1 MTITRSN
8 ALRETQNVLPE
19 SVRQL
24 SKQFF
29 LNRFITV
36 FDVHMYVIECQ
47 NACAEK
53 KRDNYKIKKE
63 KVCGSL
69 RDTNQLSLKISG
81 LRFIHYTKSKHPPLT
96 KGSNEL
102 FSNKFSLNGRERV

>member
-8 ALRETQNVLPE
+8 ALSETQNVLPE

-36 FDVHMYVIECQ
+36 FDVHMYVMECQ
-47 NACAEK
+47 NACDK
-53 KRDNYKIKKE
+53 KEDNYKIKTGK
-63 KVCGSL
+63 SL
-69 RDTNQLSLKISG
+69 RFLAGHEPT
-81 LRFIHYTKSKHPPLT
+81 FP
-96 KGSNEL
+96 
-102 FSNKFSLNGRERV
+102 